1 MFEDNNLIL
10 FLMCIVPIV
19 FYSIIIFIN
28 SPSFSIR
35 LKTSLTYLYIGLLSV
50 TILQFFHFIFP
61 HLHDTFFKISLGD
74 FSLKDKYFEIYQKTL
89 GSLLLFAFVQVALM
103 EEISKWA
110 AFKCVDYMRGK
121 RRKNL
126 DHPYAIM
133 FYSSLVSA
141 AFAIVE
147 NMQYAQRAMFG
158 EFGEGVTAENV
169 LIVRAISS
177 VIIHM
182 TCGLFMGYYI
192 ALGKNSSLLKKTTY
206 NIIGISA
213 ATFMHGVYDFNW
225 MKPNASMDYYNLFDS
240 FPIHVSSAIII
251 GFALVISFI
260 MSYNLKYIKYSDIKP
275 Q

>member
-10 FLMCIVPIV
+10 FLMCIIPIV
-19 FYSIIIFIN
+19 FYSIIIFAN
-28 SPSFSIR
+28 SPTLSIR
-35 LKTSLTYLYIGLLSV
+35 FKTSLTYLYIGLLSV
-50 TILQFFHFIFP
+50 TLLQFFHFIFP

-74 FSLKDKYFEIYQKTL
+74 FTLKDKYFEVYQKTL

-103 EEISKWA
+103 EELSKWM

-133 FYSSLVSA
+133 FYSALVSA
-141 AFAIVE
+141 AFAIAE
-147 NMQYAQRAMFG
+147 NIQYAQRAMVG

-169 LIVRAISS
+169 LIVRAVSS
-177 VIIHM
+177 VLIHM

-192 ALGKNSSLLKKTTY
+192 ALAKNTSVVRKTLY

-213 ATFMHGVYDFNW
+213 AAFMHGVYDFNW
-225 MKPNASMDYYNLFDS
+225 MKPDTNKDYYNLFGS
-240 FPIHVSSAIII
+240 FPIHVSSTIII
-251 GFALVISFI
+251 GFALIISLM
-260 MSYNLKYIKYSDIKP
+260 MSYNLKHIKYSEIKP